1 MKLTLSSPGVLQV
14 VIMITCGAHSDDKV
28 GIVTTVDLRYYT
40 HGPVNIRITTVI
52 HCHLPRF
59 LESECLSYNPV
70 LNTPA
75 RWQANFITFDQ
86 SLWTMD
92 QFFVTCMNCV
102 CTLNTLYFEPPRASS
117 LLGVRLVKAR
127 RKNLVPL
134 LSGVKPHP
142 CLWSGQYTEPTT
154 VKCPPRLVQI
164 AVYSKIN
171 AV

>member
-14 VIMITCGAHSDDKV
+14 VIMTTCGAQSGDKV
-28 GIVTTVDLRYYT
+28 GIATTVDLRYYT

-70 LNTPA
+70 FNTPA
-75 RWQANFITFDQ
+75 RWQANFITFDK

-92 QFFVTCMNCV
+92 QFFCDV
-102 CTLNTLYFEPPRASS
+102 CELFVSTLYFELPRASS
-117 LLGVRLVKAR
+117 LLGVRLAKAR

-142 CLWSGQYTEPTT
+142 CLWSGQYSEPTT